1 MKKDCNFLEND
12 SYLICRLTFR
22 IGNTARQIGYRFY
35 NQTPEEAFFCIL
47 MQSGWKQFIGMPRKV
62 FNTFEP
68 ITRYETA
75 FIFLRFDEAKCLASS
90 ANRNK
95 QPTWLCL
102 LREERACL
110 RIYPPSFARSLATAP
125 LHELKIHATT
135 FQETNSPSHIAIEL
149 RIFLLHY
156 SEYSPQIQGST
167 LHFLPPPLR
176 FKVLVILHKTE
187 ETEN

>member
-1 MKKDCNFLEND
+1 MINLNIGFGDLKKDCNFLEND

-75 FIFLRFDEAKCLASS
+75 FIFLQFDEAKCLASS

-110 RIYPPSFARSLATAP
+110 RIYPPTSFSSFFRIWKLLEINILSWFNFIQSTDNSSFILYFKVFSF
-125 LHELKIHATT
+125 LLKLREKR
-135 FQETNSPSHIAIEL
+135 ETN
-149 RIFLLHY
+149 
-156 SEYSPQIQGST
+156 
-167 LHFLPPPLR
+167 
-176 FKVLVILHKTE
+176 
-187 ETEN
+187 